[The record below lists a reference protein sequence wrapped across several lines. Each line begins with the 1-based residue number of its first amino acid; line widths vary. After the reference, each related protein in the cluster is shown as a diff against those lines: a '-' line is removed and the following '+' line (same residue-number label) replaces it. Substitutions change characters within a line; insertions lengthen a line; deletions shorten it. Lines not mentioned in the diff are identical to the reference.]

1 MNMVGEIVKLTEVKL
16 KDISKNNRGYYGIG
30 ASAVDYDENKYT
42 YLRITDINDDG
53 TLNTTALMSVDDD
66 NACEFLLKE
75 NDIVFARTGA
85 STGRNYFYDGEIN
98 NMVFAGFLIKF
109 SLDKEKV
116 NPRFIKYYCLSQNYK
131 NWIASSLT
139 GSTRPNINER
149 QLSEMPIILPDR
161 EYQDRTVKVLDA
173 ITKKIKLNNQINDN
187 LFEILKQYIKKN
199 YYNNC
204 NIEVKALNNIG
215 RIQGGYAFKS
225 KDLLDESTNNK
236 IFKIKNITSNGID
249 IENTQCIYDEMADK
263 IDKKFLLTQGN
274 VIIAMTGAEL
284 GKTGYM
290 YGNENR
296 YFINQRVGVVRGNDI
311 FSELY
316 LNCIFLQYDM
326 QNILNSKGYGSAQP
340 NISTTDIENIEIP
353 IPKKNELK
361 EFYKVFNPIYNKLIL
376 NSEQNQYLIKL
387 RNTLLPKLMNGEIDL
402 DKIEI

>member
-1 MNMVGEIVKLTEVKL
+1 MVGEIVKLTEVKL

-53 TLNTTALMSVDDD
+53 TLNTTALMSVDDE

-131 NWIASSLT
+131 NWIDSSLT

-161 EYQDRTVKVLDA
+161 EYQDRAVKVLDA

-187 LFEILKQYIKKN
+187 L
-199 YYNNC
+199 YNL
-204 NIEVKALNNIG
+204 VA
-215 RIQGGYAFKS
+215 
-225 KDLLDESTNNK
+225 
-236 IFKIKNITSNGID
+236 
-249 IENTQCIYDEMADK
+249 
-263 IDKKFLLTQGN
+263 
-274 VIIAMTGAEL
+274 
-284 GKTGYM
+284 
-290 YGNENR
+290 
-296 YFINQRVGVVRGNDI
+296 
-311 FSELY
+311 
-316 LNCIFLQYDM
+316 
-326 QNILNSKGYGSAQP
+326 
-340 NISTTDIENIEIP
+340 
-353 IPKKNELK
+353 
-361 EFYKVFNPIYNKLIL
+361 
-376 NSEQNQYLIKL
+376 
-387 RNTLLPKLMNGEIDL
+387 
-402 DKIEI
+402 